1 MARFSK
7 GQRVRATSG
16 REGVITFVA
25 LPTTSLSNLTV
36 GETRSAF
43 VQGYA
48 VRFDGDDKPQDT
60 ESESWRRSRSSHGSL
75 MWPKR

>member
-7 GQRVRATSG
+7 GQRVREMSG

-36 GETRSAF
+36 GETRSAYLQEY
-43 VQGYA
+43 V
-48 VRFDGDDKPQDT
+48 VRFDGHDKPQDVD
-60 ESESWRRSRSSHGSL
+60 EREL
-75 MWPKR
+75 EAV

>member
-7 GQRVRATSG
+7 GQRARATLG

-43 VQGYA
+43 VQGYV
-48 VRFDGDDKPQDT
+48 VRFDGDDKPQDVG
-60 ESESWRRSRSSHGSL
+60 EREL
-75 MWPKR
+75 EAV

>member
-1 MARFSK
+1 MAKFSK

-25 LPTTSLSNLTV
+25 LPATVSLSNLTV

-43 VQGYA
+43 VQVYV
-48 VRFDGDDKPQDT
+48 VRFDGDDKPQDVV
-60 ESESWRRSRSSHGSL
+60 EREL
-75 MWPKR
+75 EAV

>member
-43 VQGYA
+43 VQGYV
-48 VRFDGDDKPQDT
+48 VRFDGDDRPQDA
-60 ESESWRRSRSSHGSL
+60 EEREL
-75 MWPKR
+75 EAA

>member
-1 MARFSK
+1 MAEFSK
-7 GQRVRATSG
+7 GQRVRATSR

-43 VQGYA
+43 VQGYV
-48 VRFDGDDKPQDT
+48 VRFDGDDKAQDV
-60 ESESWRRSRSSHGSL
+60 EEREL
-75 MWPKR
+75 EAV

>member
-1 MARFSK
+1 MAKFSK

-25 LPTTSLSNLTV
+25 LPATVSLSNLTV

-43 VQGYA
+43 IQGYV
-48 VRFDGDDKPQDT
+48 VRFDGDDRPQDMV
-60 ESESWRRSRSSHGSL
+60 EREL
-75 MWPKR
+75 EAV

>member
-1 MARFSK
+1 MAKFSK
-7 GQRVRATSG
+7 GQRIRATSG

-43 VQGYA
+43 AQGYA
-48 VRFDGDDKPQDT
+48 VRFDGDDKPQDVG
-60 ESESWRRSRSSHGSL
+60 EREL
-75 MWPKR
+75 EAV

>member
-43 VQGYA
+43 VQGYV
-48 VRFDGDDKPQDT
+48 VRFDGDDKPQDVG
-60 ESESWRRSRSSHGSL
+60 EREL
-75 MWPKR
+75 EAV

>member
-7 GQRVRATSG
+7 GQRVKATSG

-43 VQGYA
+43 VQGYV
-48 VRFDGDDKPQDT
+48 VRFDGDDKPQDVD
-60 ESESWRRSRSSHGSL
+60 EREL
-75 MWPKR
+75 EAV

>member
-1 MARFSK
+1 MAKFSK

-25 LPTTSLSNLTV
+25 LPTTVSLPSLTV

-43 VQGYA
+43 VQEYV
-48 VRFDGDDKPQDT
+48 VRFDGDDKPQDMG
-60 ESESWRRSRSSHGSL
+60 EREL
-75 MWPKR
+75 EAV

>member
-1 MARFSK
+1 MSKFSK

-16 REGVITFVA
+16 REGVVTFVA
-25 LPTTSLSNLTV
+25 LPTTVSLSNLTV

-48 VRFDGDDKPQDT
+48 VRFDGDDKPQDVR
-60 ESESWRRSRSSHGSL
+60 EREL
-75 MWPKR
+75 EAV

>member
-7 GQRVRATSG
+7 GQRVRATSK

-25 LPTTSLSNLTV
+25 LPTTSFSNLTV

-43 VQGYA
+43 VQGYV
-48 VRFDGDDKPQDT
+48 VRFDGDDKPQDVD
-60 ESESWRRSRSSHGSL
+60 EREL
-75 MWPKR
+75 EAV

>member
-1 MARFSK
+1 MAKFSK
-7 GQRVRATSG
+7 GHRVRAPSG

-25 LPTTSLSNLTV
+25 LSTTGSLATLTV

-43 VQGYA
+43 GQGYA

-60 ESESWRRSRSSHGSL
+60 EEREL
-75 MWPKR
+75 EAV

>member
-1 MARFSK
+1 MAKFSK

-25 LPTTSLSNLTV
+25 LPTTGSLSNLTV

-43 VQGYA
+43 AQGYA
-48 VRFDGDDKPQDT
+48 VRFDGEDRPEDMG
-60 ESESWRRSRSSHGSL
+60 EREL
-75 MWPKR
+75 EAI

>member
-7 GQRVRATSG
+7 GQRVRATSR

-36 GETRSAF
+36 GKTRSAF
-43 VQGYA
+43 VQGYV
-48 VRFDGDDKPQDT
+48 VRFDGDDKPQDVD
-60 ESESWRRSRSSHGSL
+60 EREL
-75 MWPKR
+75 EAV

>member
-1 MARFSK
+1 MAKFSK
-7 GQRVRATSG
+7 GQRIRATSG

-25 LPTTSLSNLTV
+25 LPTTVSLSNLTV

-48 VRFDGDDKPQDT
+48 VRFDGDDKPQDVR
-60 ESESWRRSRSSHGSL
+60 EREL
-75 MWPKR
+75 EAV

>member
-7 GQRVRATSG
+7 GQRVRATSK

-43 VQGYA
+43 VQGYV
-48 VRFDGDDKPQDT
+48 VRFDGDDKPQDVD
-60 ESESWRRSRSSHGSL
+60 EREL
-75 MWPKR
+75 EAV

>member
-43 VQGYA
+43 VQGYV
-48 VRFDGDDKPQDT
+48 VRFDGDDKPQDMG
-60 ESESWRRSRSSHGSL
+60 EREL
-75 MWPKR
+75 EAV

>member
-1 MARFSK
+1 MAKFSK
-7 GQRVRATSG
+7 GQRIRATSG

-43 VQGYA
+43 VQGYV
-48 VRFDGDDKPQDT
+48 VRFDGDDKPQDMG
-60 ESESWRRSRSSHGSL
+60 EREL
-75 MWPKR
+75 EAA

>member
-16 REGVITFVA
+16 RGGVITFVA

-43 VQGYA
+43 VQGYV
-48 VRFDGDDKPQDT
+48 VRFDGDDKPQDVD
-60 ESESWRRSRSSHGSL
+60 EREL
-75 MWPKR
+75 EAV

>member
-1 MARFSK
+1 MAKFSK

-43 VQGYA
+43 AQGYA
-48 VRFDGDDKPQDT
+48 VRFDGDDKPQDVG
-60 ESESWRRSRSSHGSL
+60 EREL
-75 MWPKR
+75 EAV

>member
-1 MARFSK
+1 MAKFSK

-16 REGVITFVA
+16 QEGVITFVA

-43 VQGYA
+43 VQGYV
-48 VRFDGDDKPQDT
+48 VRFDGDDKPQDMG
-60 ESESWRRSRSSHGSL
+60 EREL
-75 MWPKR
+75 EAV